1 MTDFDK
7 ALKFVLE
14 HETVYAKGH
23 YGDMKFA
30 VSENITNDAGG
41 LTKFGIDQRSHPDV
55 DIENLTL
62 EQASEIYRKDYWEKH
77 KCYDLPWP
85 VNAVHFDNCVNMGP
99 SQAIKLLQRTVGA
112 HDDGVWGPNTRVS
125 LMAACKVRS
134 ADVVALQICSK
145 KEDFYVKLVEQ
156 KPHLGKFKEGW
167 LNRVNDLEKAI
178 V

>member
-14 HETVYAKGH
+14 HETEYAKGH

-30 VSENITNDAGG
+30 VSENVSGDAGG
-41 LTKFGIDQRSHPDV
+41 LTKFGIDQRSHPYL

-62 EQASEIYRKDYWEKH
+62 EHASEIYRKEYWDKY
-77 KCYDLPWP
+77 KCGELPWP
-85 VNAVHFDNCVNMGP
+85 VNAVHFDNCVNMG
-99 SQAIKLLQRTVGA
+99 SGQAVKLLQRTVGA
-112 HDDGVWGPNTRVS
+112 HDDGIMGPATKVS

-134 ADVVALQICSK
+134 ADVVALQICTQ
-145 KEDFYVKLVEQ
+145 KEQFYKRLVEQ
-156 KPHLGKFKEGW
+156 KPHLSKFENGW
-167 LNRVNDLEKAI
+167 LNRVNDLKETI